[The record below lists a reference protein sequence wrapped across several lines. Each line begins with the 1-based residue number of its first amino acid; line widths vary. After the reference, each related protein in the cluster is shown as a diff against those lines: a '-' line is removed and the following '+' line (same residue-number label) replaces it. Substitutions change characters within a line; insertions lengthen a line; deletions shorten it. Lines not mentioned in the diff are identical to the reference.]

1 MNNYK
6 KSSFTQR
13 LIALIIDLM
22 IVGVIVNLIS
32 TPFINQEKNEKLMN
46 ETKKIMDNY
55 KNGDISLNVY
65 FNQVKDINYE
75 LSRINGITTLIEIVV
90 LILYFIVFQF
100 YNKGQTLGKKIMKIR
115 VINKDSNEL
124 TMNNIL
130 LRSLIINS
138 ILFNMI
144 VLGFITFLSKDM
156 YLYGVY
162 SFQIIQYLIVIISV
176 FMILFGKESIGLHD
190 LIGHTKV
197 VSEK

>member
-75 LSRINGITTLIEIVV
+75 LLRINGITTLIEIVV

>member
-1 MNNYK
+1 
-6 KSSFTQR
+6 
-13 LIALIIDLM
+13 
-22 IVGVIVNLIS
+22 
-32 TPFINQEKNEKLMN
+32 
-46 ETKKIMDNY
+46 
-55 KNGDISLNVY
+55 
-65 FNQVKDINYE
+65 
-75 LSRINGITTLIEIVV
+75 
-90 LILYFIVFQF
+90 
-100 YNKGQTLGKKIMKIR
+100 MKIR